1 MKKIVIFVFALV
13 LLPIVSHADIG
24 PDQLIK
30 EQTSQILALIKKN
43 RKIYEKDRS
52 KLFAMAHQL
61 IVPHI
66 DFKVMSKWILGRSV
80 WGKATEQQR
89 QDFIREFKNLMVRT
103 YSIALLKYTSQKMI
117 YFPLKFKEGDRIVT
131 VKTEIKQS
139 GAGENVPIIYSFY
152 NNKDRGWKI
161 IDVKI
166 AGISMVTTYRSEY
179 NSRIQREG
187 LDSLIKKMANGNDA
201 AISTKKIEAKVKKN
215 IKK

>member
-66 DFKVMSKWILGRSV
+66 DFVVMSKWILGRSV